1 MTCFLYFLY
10 RVSSRGHCHFKL
22 FLGGGRA
29 SCPLFLT
36 PDVWWC
42 LWLRDSRAG
51 RVIRVPAASVVRR
64 LKRRS
69 SREERGDRRWTAR
82 HANGAWQKIARSIDA
97 RPRELGLLTFIRS
110 SGRRDRDGRCRT
122 TSTDPARP
130 GRAHGSRTTRTQ
142 WITGVSSDRAAF
154 FFRRHVERRYLQ
166 PHCSRGRPHQPNLW

>member
-1 MTCFLYFLY
+1 MFFILFIPGIESGPLSFQI
-10 RVSSRGHCHFKL
+10 VSW
-22 FLGGGRA
+22 GGGGPVAPFSSPRT
-29 SCPLFLT
+29 FD
-36 PDVWWC
+36 DVC
-42 LWLRDSRAG
+42 G
-51 RVIRVPAASVVRR
+51 CVIRVPAASVMRR
-64 LKRRS
+64 LKRGS

-142 WITGVSSDRAAF
+142 
-154 FFRRHVERRYLQ
+154 
-166 PHCSRGRPHQPNLW
+166 